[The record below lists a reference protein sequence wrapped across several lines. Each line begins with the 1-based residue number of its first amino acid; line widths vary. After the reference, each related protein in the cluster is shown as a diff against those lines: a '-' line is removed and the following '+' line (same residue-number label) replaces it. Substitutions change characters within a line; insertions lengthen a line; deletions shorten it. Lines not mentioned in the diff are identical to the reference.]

1 MGLNEK
7 HVTCERIETNKVM
20 IRLKNNHVG
29 HENRNTDSGTPRT
42 FRSDS
47 GVCVEVSKTNT
58 RMSTYDSGMYRDM
71 IRVTL
76 RVGSVSEGQFGNR
89 KCTLIGTWAG
99 TRGGLSR
106 DSKRVERGVLYGLRG
121 QNSGQN
127 SEQNYAGTK
136 TCRAIE

>member
-1 MGLNEK
+1 MP
-7 HVTCERIETNKVM
+7 CERIETNKVM
-20 IRLKNNHVG
+20 IRLKNDHVG
-29 HENRNTDSGTPRT
+29 HENGDTGSGTLKP

-58 RMSTYDSGMYRDM
+58 RMSTYNCGMYRDM

-76 RVGSVSEGQFGNR
+76 QVGRVPEGRVGTQ

-99 TRGGLSR
+99 TQGRLSR
-106 DSKRVERGVLYGLRG
+106 DSKRVKPGVLYGLRG

-127 SEQNYAGTK
+127 LEQNYEETK
-136 TCRAIE
+136 TCWAIEQSYTGD